1 MKKFISTFLVCAILF
16 TSAGSIS
23 VNAESTNSKLKTNQ
37 AKQDELD
44 VKIQSL
50 NKKISEVEEK
60 IKSANDNI
68 EKLNEESK
76 TLQEEITN
84 LENNIKL
91 NEESLGERLK
101 VINDNYTL
109 GYLKVILSSDSISDF
124 LNNIF
129 IVQEV
134 VAQDKKMLEDL
145 EKDKVEIEDKKE
157 SLEENKEEVK
167 VIKEELEKDKKT
179 LDEDKKELEVMKE
192 KLMKEEEELE
202 AELQKIA
209 LENSITS
216 DNSNSSNSSGAVI
229 SNGSWPVPG
238 YSRISSPFGY
248 RIHPIFGIKKLHT
261 GIDIP
266 APTGTNAVAV
276 SDGTVIFSGVKGGY
290 GNTLMIKHTDGTV
303 SLYAHNSSLLV
314 GVGQT
319 VKKGQ
324 AVIKVGNTGNS
335 TGPHLHFEIRVNGTP
350 QNPLNYI

>member
-1 MKKFISTFLVCAILF
+1 MKKFISTSLVCAMLF

-23 VNAESTNSKLKTNQ
+23 VNAESTDSKLKTNQ

-50 NKKISEVEEK
+50 NKKTSEVEEK
-60 IKSANDNI
+60 IKSANDKI
-68 EKLNEESK
+68 ENLNEESK
-76 TLQEEITN
+76 TLQEEIAN
-84 LENNIKL
+84 LENNIKE

-134 VAQDKKMLEDL
+134 VAQDKQMLEDL

-157 SLEENKEEVK
+157 ALEENKEEAK
-167 VIKEELEKDKKT
+167 VIKE
-179 LDEDKKELEVMKE
+179 ELEVMKE

-209 LENSITS
+209 LESSITS
-216 DNSNSSNSSGAVI
+216 DNSNSSNSSSAVI

-248 RIHPIFGIKKLHT
+248 RIHPIFGTKKLHT

-324 AVIKVGNTGNS
+324 AVTKVGSTGNS
-335 TGPHLHFEIRVNGTP
+335 TGSHLHFEIRVNGTP